1 MHQHHHCSRGETE
14 IIPWSWIQTRGKK
27 GISRDGLIYCHL
39 YPAFPFSRRAT
50 NFKWQLS
57 SIDNCH
63 DHHWPQSSSPS
74 SRVKYE
80 SAYCEGEGA
89 TYCAISRDQL
99 AAAIEARSN
108 WEMTSAPHM
117 TETEFSSSWRAS
129 LAEVVWLL
137 GRATE
142 TLNPFVDYVFSNRLQ
157 LLFLQLCKRGL
168 FLTVYESRMTRRLYK
183 IRMTFCWKLF
193 ENRMNFTEN

>member
-27 GISRDGLIYCHL
+27 DIPRDGLVSCHL
-39 YPAFPFSRRAT
+39 YSVFPFSRREPK
-50 NFKWQLS
+50 FKLQLS

-99 AAAIEARSN
+99 PAAIEARSN

-117 TETEFSSSWRAS
+117 TETEFSSSP
-129 LAEVVWLL
+129 EVAWCS
-137 GRATE
+137 GQRNR
-142 TLNPFVDYVFSNRLQ
+142 NPQPFRRLR
-157 LLFLQLCKRGL
+157 LSKSTTTFFLHQLCKRGL